1 MRTIR
6 AFAPSLIVVLT
17 MSGCTL
23 QEAKDQVSPAPPA
36 TAPLADAAPGAA
48 PPGQAGTMQAGGP
61 GGVMPQGM
69 PAAMPGMATATAP
82 LTKTPDL
89 DKKIADAEKSKD
101 KAKIAAAYAGRGT
114 FRMNDAAAGAKVK
127 YRAAL
132 EDYRKALAADPTNAE
147 AAQNKQ
153 EIESIY
159 TSMGRPIPGEE
170 STRTNTKP

>member
-6 AFAPSLIVVLT
+6 AFVPSLIIVLT

-23 QEAKDQVSPAPPA
+23 QEVKDGASPTPPTVASPSGDAPV
-36 TAPLADAAPGAA
+36 AAPS
-48 PPGQAGTMQAGGP
+48 GQAETMQAGGP

-82 LTKTPDL
+82 LTKTPEL
-89 DKKIADAEKSKD
+89 DKKIADAEKSTD
-101 KAKIAAAYAGRGT
+101 KAKIAAAYAERGT

-132 EDYRKALAADPTNAE
+132 DDYRKALAADPTNAE

-170 STRTNTKP
+170 DKGAPAKP